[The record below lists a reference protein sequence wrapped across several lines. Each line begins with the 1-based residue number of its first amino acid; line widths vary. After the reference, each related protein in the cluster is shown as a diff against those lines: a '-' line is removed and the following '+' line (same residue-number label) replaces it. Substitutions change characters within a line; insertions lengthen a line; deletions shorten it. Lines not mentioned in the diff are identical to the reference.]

1 MFSHYVIEAG
11 EEQAGLVILERGGF
25 RFYAAKPTFAEI
37 EGTLYRSAVEATRA
51 AERVMGRQSRP
62 ARPPAVSPAVAAAGQ
77 VATSLLL

>member
-25 RFYAAKPTFAEI
+25 RFYAAKPAFSEI
-37 EGTLYRSAVEATRA
+37 EGTLYRSALDATRA
-51 AERVMGRQSRP
+51 AERVLGRQTRP
-62 ARPPAVSPAVAAAGQ
+62 AFVPASRISAAEGQ